1 MHIFPSSGELVE
13 KPELVEVSLPNV
25 RAEGDGEEEET
36 TDPKEEKKQSL
47 FRLVSEGSE
56 ILNIVVPPRLVSID
70 EEESQVMV
78 DNLSYLEESTFTKPS
93 NEIIEEVTTTIELD
107 L

>member
-1 MHIFPSSGELVE
+1 M
-13 KPELVEVSLPNV
+13 EVSLPNV

-56 ILNIVVPPRLVSID
+56 ILNIMVPPRLVSID

-93 NEIIEEVTTTIELD
+93 NEIIEEVTNTI
-107 L
+107 